1 MLVDVARVALLAEP
15 ARTIGMD
22 GFELLVAVLC
32 AVAAVSAAARSSAFG
47 RGQWALVAAFFFGTA
62 IADLHDFLVGL
73 APGSVAVMPQPFVVL
88 AWGTYLPL
96 ALLVFFPVEEEG
108 RTPWT
113 WLSVLDFAQVALVL
127 GVAYYDYV
135 YLPHAASHQPW
146 AIRSRPDEVRN
157 ALLSA
162 GLVLRALLE
171 PSPRARGL
179 YRRVGG
185 CFAAMTF
192 CVVAVPQQHP
202 VGVLGRPSCLLALG
216 ILAARWNDAR
226 GTVPESVHRRV
237 LQRWLLGLLP
247 SLGPVIVLLLV
258 LAWPGGALPPS
269 AVRATIAASVLLF
282 VARTGFAEYAR
293 YASAQLQRLTEERYR
308 LLFERNLAGVWRST
322 LDGRLLDCNDSFAR
336 IFGFE
341 TKAEMLAQPAVA
353 LYESLEHRKS
363 FVAELV
369 EKGYLR
375 NHEERYRT
383 RDGKPIHTLEN
394 VSLSGDIIEGT
405 IFDVTERHVLE
416 EELRQAQKM
425 EAVGR
430 LAGGVAHDFNNVLAV
445 VQGYSELLARQLV
458 AGDEKVEQVSEIQK
472 AAERAASLTRQ
483 LLAFSRKQVLQ
494 PKVLDLN
501 DVLSDME
508 KMLRRL
514 IGEHIEVCVDGA
526 PGLWPVRADPGQLEQ
541 IVLNLALNARDS
553 MPQGGRLTLETRNV
567 VIGEDTAVGAGLSP
581 GSYVKL
587 SVKDTG
593 FGMDSGVLQH
603 IFEPFFTTKELGK
616 GTGLGLAT
624 VYGVVQQSGGH
635 ITVASERGKGS
646 TFEIYLPR
654 VEAVADARD
663 AAPAPALGGSET
675 ILLVEDED
683 SLRAMVRELL
693 RAGGYTVL
701 DTQSGADAIEIAGSR
716 PAPIHLLL
724 TDVVMPQ
731 ISGPELA
738 NAVRARRPGIKV
750 VYMSGYSDEAI
761 APHGVLDPGT
771 VLLSKPFTAHALAQ
785 KVAEALAAERAAAAI
800 DR

>member
-1 MLVDVARVALLAEP
+1 
-15 ARTIGMD
+15 
-22 GFELLVAVLC
+22 
-32 AVAAVSAAARSSAFG
+32 
-47 RGQWALVAAFFFGTA
+47 
-62 IADLHDFLVGL
+62 
-73 APGSVAVMPQPFVVL
+73 
-88 AWGTYLPL
+88 
-96 ALLVFFPVEEEG
+96 
-108 RTPWT
+108 
-113 WLSVLDFAQVALVL
+113 
-127 GVAYYDYV
+127 
-135 YLPHAASHQPW
+135 
-146 AIRSRPDEVRN
+146 
-157 ALLSA
+157 
-162 GLVLRALLE
+162 
-171 PSPRARGL
+171 
-179 YRRVGG
+179 
-185 CFAAMTF
+185 
-192 CVVAVPQQHP
+192 
-202 VGVLGRPSCLLALG
+202 
-216 ILAARWNDAR
+216 
-226 GTVPESVHRRV
+226 
-237 LQRWLLGLLP
+237 
-247 SLGPVIVLLLV
+247 
-258 LAWPGGALPPS
+258 
-269 AVRATIAASVLLF
+269 
-282 VARTGFAEYAR
+282 
-293 YASAQLQRLTEERYR
+293 
-308 LLFERNLAGVWRST
+308 
-322 LDGRLLDCNDSFAR
+322 
-336 IFGFE
+336 
-341 TKAEMLAQPAVA
+341 
-353 LYESLEHRKS
+353 
-363 FVAELV
+363 
-369 EKGYLR
+369 
-375 NHEERYRT
+375 
-383 RDGKPIHTLEN
+383 
-394 VSLSGDIIEGT
+394 
-405 IFDVTERHVLE
+405 
-416 EELRQAQKM
+416 M

-654 VEAVADARD
+654 VEAVADPRD